1 MCLFVL
7 IFEPIN
13 TFVMYRILYVCNFI
27 FIFMGNS
34 LSMEITTYTAFRKH
48 LKSFLDKVLA
58 SHSPLFVTRTNGED
72 VVVISKA
79 DYDSMQETF
88 YLLKSP
94 KNATRLLES
103 IEEYK
108 SGKGQERT
116 LIEE

>member
-1 MCLFVL
+1 MRNVL
-7 IFEPIN
+7 N
-13 TFVMYRILYVCNFI
+13 
-27 FIFMGNS
+27 
-34 LSMEITTYTAFRKH
+34 MEITTYTAFRQH

-58 SHSPLFVTRTNGED
+58 SRSPLFVTRSNGED

-94 KNATRLLES
+94 KNAARLLDA
-103 IEEYK
+103 IENHQK
-108 SGKGQERT
+108 GKGGERT